1 MSKENNSFI
10 IRKARTA
17 DAKTLASFNV
27 SMALETEDT
36 QLDLATVEQGV
47 LEMIETPSRGLY
59 FVAEKNNK
67 IQACT
72 MITFEWSDWRNANI
86 WWIQS
91 VYVVP
96 NARRQGVFRQLYHYI
111 KELSIEDNACGIR
124 LYVENNNTHAKQT
137 YQSLGLSAC
146 SYQLYEEL
154 FVD

>member
-67 IQACT
+67 IQC
-72 MITFEWSDWRNANI
+72 
-86 WWIQS
+86 
-91 VYVVP
+91 
-96 NARRQGVFRQLYHYI
+96 
-111 KELSIEDNACGIR
+111 
-124 LYVENNNTHAKQT
+124 
-137 YQSLGLSAC
+137 
-146 SYQLYEEL
+146 
-154 FVD
+154 